1 MCSAPL
7 NIHKGELHMR
17 LREFASA
24 EDQLA
29 LLKLIMD
36 HTWAALATQAAAQ
49 AQARTKAAGERKGK
63 TKPKRTS
70 ARAPKAARVTKPS
83 APVAP
88 ATTTA
93 AAAPSTAKKP
103 STRASTY
110 PRPLPTNTAA
120 TSAEPK
126 PVPWYQR
133 PKELT
138 PAQLSATNKPS
149 ATVA

>member
-1 MCSAPL
+1 
-7 NIHKGELHMR
+7 MR

-36 HTWAALATQAAAQ
+36 HTWAVLATQAAAQ
-49 AQARTKAAGERKGK
+49 AQARERTKPAGGRKRK
-63 TKPKRTS
+63 AKPKRTS
-70 ARAPKAARVTKPS
+70 ARTPKAPRVTKPS

-93 AAAPSTAKKP
+93 AATPNTAKQP
-103 STRASTY
+103 SATVSTY

-120 TSAEPK
+120 TS
-126 PVPWYQR
+126 
-133 PKELT
+133 
-138 PAQLSATNKPS
+138 
-149 ATVA
+149 

>member
-1 MCSAPL
+1 
-7 NIHKGELHMR
+7 MR

-49 AQARTKAAGERKGK
+49 AQAHERTKVAGGRKRK
-63 TKPKRTS
+63 AKPKRTS
-70 ARAPKAARVTKPS
+70 ARAPKAARVTKPI
-83 APVAP
+83 APLSPPQAAVT
-88 ATTTA
+88 AT
-93 AAAPSTAKKP
+93 PSTAKQP
-103 STRASTY
+103 ITATVSSTY
-110 PRPLPTNTAA
+110 PRPLPTNAA
-120 TSAEPK
+120 KTSAEPK

-138 PAQLSATNKPS
+138 PAQLAVSTSKD
-149 ATVA
+149 

>member
-1 MCSAPL
+1 
-7 NIHKGELHMR
+7 MR

-49 AQARTKAAGERKGK
+49 AQARERTKAAGGRKRK
-63 TKPKRTS
+63 TKPKPSS
-70 ARAPKAARVTKPS
+70 ARAPNAARVTKPI
-83 APVAP
+83 APPSPPQAAV
-88 ATTTA
+88 TA
-93 AAAPSTAKKP
+93 APNSEKQPRTDHDG
-103 STRASTY
+103 TTY

-133 PKELT
+133 PKALR
-138 PAQLSATNKPS
+138 PAQLL
-149 ATVA
+149 